1 MSNSL
6 AEAYLLIVRESN
18 VPIIGEAVPVPFTG
32 QIELDAW
39 TWDLKNA
46 TQLQRRRKQDRQDSE
61 RREEKKKEK
70 EKKEKAA
77 KAGNESKIK
86 TPTINPAELIK
97 KVEGIQSGRSFRGTQ
112 QQRDEEVRKLLKKA
126 VTEYNEAAEQAN
138 EEKEKDDPTKD
149 EDPEDRKLKF
159 TFEKGTDLAT
169 TPLLY
174 ALARGDL
181 IPKAVLTLFHRATSV
196 PVTLVITM
204 TDVRLTSYR
213 VSCEAESAMSDVKE
227 TWEANYQSIDWM
239 YQNRPAAAA
248 PTSSPRGPCGCFR
261 RGRSCRRFRRS
272 EAAPASRSAPWR

>member
-46 TQLQRRRKQDRQDSE
+46 VQLTRHRRQDRLDNE
-61 RREEKKKEK
+61 RRAERKKKGEEEREK
-70 EKKEKAA
+70 AANKEKA
-77 KAGNESKIK
+77 KA
-86 TPTINPAELIK
+86 PTINPEDLIK
-97 KVEGIQSGRSFRGTQ
+97 KVAAIQSGRNFRGTQ
-112 QQRDEEVRKLLKKA
+112 AQRDEEVKKIIKKA
-126 VTEYNEAAEQAN
+126 VTEYNDAADEAN
-138 EEKEKDDPTKD
+138 EARAKDDPNQD
-149 EDPEDRKLKF
+149 HDDDDRKLKF

-181 IPKAVLTLFHRATSV
+181 IPKAVVTLFHRATAV

-204 TDVRLTSYR
+204 SDVRITGYK
-213 VSCEAESAMSDVKE
+213 VSCESEAAMSDVKE
-227 TWEANYQSIDWM
+227 TWEATYQSIDWM
-239 YQNRPAAAA
+239 YQNRPKASGSNFV
-248 PTSSPRGPCGCFR
+248 TQGTVRVFSKGSKLSKLSPI
-261 RGRSCRRFRRS
+261 
-272 EAAPASRSAPWR
+272 

>member
-46 TQLQRRRKQDRQDSE
+46 VQLTRTRKQTRLDGE
-61 RREEKKKEK
+61 RREEKKKKEK
-70 EKKEKAA
+70 EDAKA
-77 KAGNESKIK
+77 KAGKDAKTK
-86 TPTINPAELIK
+86 TPTINPADLIK
-97 KVEGIQSGRSFRGTQ
+97 KVEAIQSGKTFRGSQ
-112 QQRDEEVRKLLKKA
+112 LQRDEEVRKLLKKA
-126 VTEYNEAAEQAN
+126 VTEYNDAAEQAN
-138 EEKEKDDPTKD
+138 EEKEKDDPTRD

-169 TPLLY
+169 TPLLF

-181 IPKAVLTLFHRATSV
+181 IPKAVLTLFHRAKSV

-204 TDVRLTSYR
+204 SDVRLTNYR
-213 VSCEAESAMSDVKE
+213 VSCEAESAMSEVKE
-227 TWEANYQSIDWM
+227 TWEATYQSIDWM
-239 YQNRPAAAA
+239 YQNRPAA
-248 PTSSPRGPCGCFR
+248 SGPNLVTQGTVRVFSK
-261 RGRSCRRFRRS
+261 GSKLS
-272 EAAPASRSAPWR
+272 KLPV